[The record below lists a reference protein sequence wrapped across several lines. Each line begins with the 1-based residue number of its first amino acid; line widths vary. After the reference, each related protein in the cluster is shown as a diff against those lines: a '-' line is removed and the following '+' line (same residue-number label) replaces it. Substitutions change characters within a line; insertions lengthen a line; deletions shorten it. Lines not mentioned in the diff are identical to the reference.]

1 MDKLKRKAIA
11 HFSAKPH
18 GDKKA
23 LAFLHK
29 EFAIIHGVL
38 SKSSDYDDIT
48 EALSTLEMFISH
60 VSKESIA
67 DLSLCWSRLH
77 ELEQLTLK
85 DEGLAKYHTKHKLY
99 SRIVGLLGRLRY
111 LEQESVTI
119 TLLRFWTQDE
129 SIRSEIQKEFK
140 NLAEYN
146 LHAVEQI
153 GFAPQLQLLEM
164 FMKFTDRELQSYFQ
178 LVATLCSE
186 SLSTEIEGHSWEYH
200 SVSIKS
206 MPIPARDDVRKI
218 RRDSIAL
225 LQRMYGLNPV
235 ITQKKE
241 LLNKMNNACRIYSR
255 SPMSIEA
262 VEIIEQNTIEVL
274 CYWKKLIK
282 SEPLELIQKIEHD
295 AYWNYYHASSDEI
308 KNAALEVKYVIDS
321 NLEYEIY
328 RDLVG
333 FEGIFGCWEEEK
345 NPTVDYENKRILR
358 DERVNSHAD
367 HVNND
372 NVDEW
377 LCRVETYLGTDSRD
391 LATFP
396 ELFKFVELLAKKLP
410 VQVIKR
416 FDESD
421 NLDKATIPIFS
432 GICASH
438 WKEQFKE
445 KISNWIDANQYLY
458 ELSVSLG
465 AFSALPQI
473 LFNKLL
479 DKALSKE
486 DFDTLS
492 SCLRFLENKKN
503 EFPENEI
510 NHIVTK
516 IFSLINTQRNTSWIN
531 QVWFSSKDKT
541 IINSLSEE
549 NVALIVDNL
558 VYESHVDHRVE
569 AILTIIAERDVD
581 SVFLFF
587 EKRVSYCQ
595 KIGNESEELYE
606 SIPFSL
612 YSINKVIYEH
622 PAKLISFIKVNYEY
636 QYGLY
641 PYGVASLFEKCFS
654 PFQPQMTDL
663 LLEQLDPTEESN
675 FLVLLA
681 IVKCYQGHRSIL
693 CLIKRL
699 LPIVELNEGL
709 TKSINSSLLSTGVVT
724 GEYGFAN
731 AYKAKITGIEPWLKD
746 QNRNIVEFAQQYIGL
761 LNQMVNSEIRR
772 TEERVAI
779 EKHQHGI
786 DD

>member
-421 NLDKATIPIFS
+421 NLDKAAIPIFS